1 MISATLDTS
10 VYIRALHFGGPAT
23 VIIGHARAGSI
34 RIDIS
39 DAIVAETNRVLR
51 DKFQWDGYS
60 LQDARGKL
68 LALGNH
74 VSPTETLH
82 VIKEDPDDDRILEC
96 AAAAKSDFIVSE
108 DKDLLRLG
116 QFGNARI
123 VSVRDFINLNL
134 IPRLGRPYEAI
145 LGRENVGAGRSP
157 ARPLY
162 STILSSQG
170 DAWLTI

>member
-1 MISATLDTS
+1 LPSPEPSNAAIELNQPVISATLDSS

-60 LQDARGKL
+60 LQDAREKL
-68 LALGNH
+68 LALGNR

-82 VIKEDPDDDRILEC
+82 IINEDPDDDRILEC
-96 AAAAKSDFIVSE
+96 AATAKSDFIVSE

-116 QFGNARI
+116 QFGNAQI
-123 VSVRDFINLNL
+123 VSIRDFINLAL
-134 IPRLGRPYEAI
+134 TP
-145 LGRENVGAGRSP
+145 GATR
-157 ARPLY
+157 
-162 STILSSQG
+162 
-170 DAWLTI
+170 

>member
-1 MISATLDTS
+1 LPSPELSSAAIELKQTVISATLDTS

-23 VIIGHARAGSI
+23 IIIGHARAGSI

-39 DAIVAETNRVLR
+39 DAIVTKTNRVLR
-51 DKFQWDGYS
+51 DKVQWDGYM
-60 LQDARGKL
+60 LQDAREKF

-82 VIKEDPDDDRILEC
+82 VIKEDPDDDRIPEC
-96 AAAAKSDFIVSE
+96 AATAKSDFIVSE

-123 VSVRDFINLNL
+123 VSVRDFINF
-134 IPRLGRPYEAI
+134 A
-145 LGRENVGAGRSP
+145 
-157 ARPLY
+157 
-162 STILSSQG
+162 
-170 DAWLTI
+170 LTPGKTR

>member
-1 MISATLDTS
+1 VISATLDTS

-23 VIIGHARAGSI
+23 VIIGHARAGNL

-39 DAIVAETNRVLR
+39 DAILAETIRVLR

-74 VSPTETLH
+74 VSPAEILH
-82 VIKEDPDDDRILEC
+82 VVNEDPADDRILEC
-96 AAAAKSDFIVSE
+96 AATAKSDFIVSE

-123 VSVRDFINLNL
+123 ASVRDFINLAL
-134 IPRLGRPYEAI
+134 PPGTR
-145 LGRENVGAGRSP
+145 
-157 ARPLY
+157 
-162 STILSSQG
+162 
-170 DAWLTI
+170 

>member
-1 MISATLDTS
+1 MNLNQPVISATLDTS

-23 VIIGHARAGSI
+23 IIIGHARAGSI

-51 DKFQWDGYS
+51 EKFQWDGYS
-60 LQDARGKL
+60 LQDAREKL
-68 LALGNH
+68 LTLGNH

-96 AAAAKSDFIVSE
+96 AATAKSDFIVSE

-116 QFGNARI
+116 QFGNAQI
-123 VSVRDFINLNL
+123 VSIREFINMNL
-134 IPRLGRPYEAI
+134 A
-145 LGRENVGAGRSP
+145 P
-157 ARPLY
+157 APGKAR
-162 STILSSQG
+162 
-170 DAWLTI
+170 

>member
-1 MISATLDTS
+1 MPNPGLSSAAIEPNQTVISATLDTS

-23 VIIGHARAGSI
+23 VIIGHARAGNI

-39 DAIVAETNRVLR
+39 DAILAETIRVLR

-82 VIKEDPDDDRILEC
+82 VIKEDPADDRILEC

-123 VSVRDFINLNL
+123 VSVRDFISLAL
-134 IPRLGRPYEAI
+134 TPRTSQRLLGVAESA
-145 LGRENVGAGRSP
+145 
-157 ARPLY
+157 
-162 STILSSQG
+162 
-170 DAWLTI
+170 

>member
-10 VYIRALHFGGPAT
+10 VYIRALHFGGLAT
-23 VIIGHARAGSI
+23 VIMGHARAGNI

-39 DAIVAETNRVLR
+39 DAILAETIRVLR

-60 LQDARGKL
+60 LQDARGKM
-68 LALGNH
+68 LALGNY
-74 VSPTETLH
+74 VSGTEPLR
-82 VIKEDPDDDRILEC
+82 VVKEDPADDRILEC

-123 VSVRDFINLNL
+123 VSVRDFINLAL
-134 IPRLGRPYEAI
+134 APGKP
-145 LGRENVGAGRSP
+145 
-157 ARPLY
+157 
-162 STILSSQG
+162 Q
-170 DAWLTI
+170 

>member
-23 VIIGHARAGSI
+23 IIIGHARAGSI

-60 LQDARGKL
+60 LQDARQKL
-68 LALGNH
+68 LALGNR

-96 AAAAKSDFIVSE
+96 AAAARSDFIVSE

-116 QFGNARI
+116 QFGNTRI
-123 VSVRDFINLNL
+123 VSVRDFINL
-134 IPRLGRPYEAI
+134 A
-145 LGRENVGAGRSP
+145 
-157 ARPLY
+157 
-162 STILSSQG
+162 
-170 DAWLTI
+170 LTPKQRDNS